1 MSRKSREAGETGVD
15 SMTLASTPTALAT
28 EEEMT
33 EKINKALEEKGED
46 WVVAAMVEGSL
57 GYHTPQ
63 HARNLI
69 RSFREGNK
77 EDWCER
83 CLAMFQGNLLR
94 MMYYD
99 IRIFERLEEKD
110 PERAKRIIEFV
121 KKVEGLKPDE
131 QIAVGLRYPTMN
143 I

>member
-1 MSRKSREAGETGVD
+1 
-15 SMTLASTPTALAT
+15 MTLTTTPTALAT
-28 EEEMT
+28 EEER
-33 EKINKALEEKGED
+33 GED

-69 RSFREGNK
+69 KRFREGIK

-99 IRIFERLEEKD
+99 IRIFERVEEKD
-110 PERAKRIIEFV
+110 PERAKRIIKFV
-121 KKVEGLKPDE
+121 RNVEKLKPEE
-131 QIAVGLRYPTMN
+131 QIMVGLRYPAMN
-143 I
+143 F